1 MKKFALSAAVFAAML
16 IFSGCLSVDNSGCLS
31 VDNNSRTCEE
41 LANHMMRYTGA
52 TLDPRP
58 FVFESVKAENGFGLK
73 LDGQD
78 VVFVKY
84 NTKRKKMRDRL
95 AYVDKNGFLFIAALK
110 IPAIRHGSFVMMD
123 YMRFKPETKKK
134 LLKAFQSFD

>member
-1 MKKFALSAAVFAAML
+1 MNKMMKKMMLGVVALCAVLLSAACA
-16 IFSGCLSVDNSGCLS
+16 SV
-31 VDNNSRTCEE
+31 NNNTRTIEE

-58 FVFESVKAENGFGLK
+58 FVFESVKAESGFGLK

-84 NTKRKKMRDRL
+84 NTKRKKMRERL
-95 AYVDKNGFLFIAALK
+95 KYVDENGFLYIAAYK

-123 YMRFKPETKKK
+123 YQRFKPETKKK
-134 LLKAFQSFD
+134 LLDAFNSFN